1 MADTKFTLKKLPNG
15 PEIPLSSGEVS
26 VGRSAES
33 GLKIVEGSPSR
44 KHALLTVADDG
55 VSVQDLGSTNGT
67 YVNDKRIDA
76 KVKLSNKDRV
86 RFDVEEYQLHVA
98 EPAPKPDLT
107 VRRVVPPRDVVAESG
122 RVKVPAGW
130 VDNAAGQ
137 GGSKTQF
144 MTPEQMEAERRRM
157 QASAA
162 AAGPLGNVETPL
174 LIVPGNPE
182 GAMRVQL
189 RATSTEKKEWT
200 VGSEGEREILIKRV
214 GVSALHAK
222 IVSEGKRWKVV
233 DQLSANGTFVNG
245 KRCNV
250 SYLGSGDRISFGTV
264 ECIFQLPTGGGGG
277 GDAIESPGR
286 SGLSKV
292 LIIAGVSFAIT
303 LVLLYLLLRK
313 LGWL

>member
-1 MADTKFTLKKLPNG
+1 MADRKFTLKKLPNG
-15 PEIPLSSGEVS
+15 PEIPITGEVS

-44 KHALLTVADDG
+44 KHALLTLADDG

-67 YVNDKRIDA
+67 FVNDKRIDA
-76 KVKLSNKDRV
+76 KVKLNTNDRV
-86 RFDVEEYQLHVA
+86 RFDVEEYLFHI
-98 EPAPKPDLT
+98 EEPPAPPSDLT
-107 VRRVVPPRDVVAESG
+107 VRRAMPPKEVIADVG

-130 VDNAAGQ
+130 VDNAAAP
-137 GGSKTQF
+137 GGAKTQF

-157 QASAA
+157 QSSAA
-162 AAGPLGNVETPL
+162 AAGPLGIVETPL
-174 LIVPGNPE
+174 LIVPGNPD

-189 RATSTEKKEWT
+189 RSVSTDKKEWT

-222 IVSEGKRWKVV
+222 IVS
-233 DQLSANGTFVNG
+233 DG

-264 ECIFQLPTGGGGG
+264 ECVFQLPTGGG
-277 GDAIESPGR
+277 AAASSESGAR

-292 LIIAGVSFAIT
+292 LMIAGISFAIT
-303 LVLLYLLLRK
+303 LVLLYFLLRK

>member
-1 MADTKFTLKKLPNG
+1 MTDTKFTLKKLPNG
-15 PEIPLSSGEVS
+15 PEIPLSGEVT

-67 YVNDKRIDA
+67 FVNDKRIDA
-76 KVKLSNKDRV
+76 KVKLNTNDRV
-86 RFDVEEYQLHVA
+86 RFDVEEYLFHI
-98 EPAPKPDLT
+98 EEPPAPPSDLT
-107 VRRVVPPRDVVAESG
+107 VRRPLPAKEVIADVG
-122 RVKVPAGW
+122 RAKVPAGW
-130 VDNAAGQ
+130 IDNAAAQ
-137 GGSKTQF
+137 GGAKTQF

-162 AAGPLGNVETPL
+162 AAGPLGAVDTPL
-174 LIVPGNPE
+174 LIVPGNPD

-264 ECIFQLPTGGGGG
+264 ECVFQLPSGGGSGVS
-277 GDAIESPGR
+277 AESGGR
-286 SGLSKV
+286 SRLSKV
-292 LIIAGVSFAIT
+292 LMIAGVSFAIT
-303 LVLLYLLLRK
+303 LVLLYFLLRK

>member
-1 MADTKFTLKKLPNG
+1 MADRKFTLKKLPNG
-15 PEIPLSSGEVS
+15 PEIPITGEVS

-44 KHALLTVADDG
+44 KHALLTLADDG

-67 YVNDKRIDA
+67 FVNDKRIDA
-76 KVKLSNKDRV
+76 KVKLNTNDRV
-86 RFDVEEYQLHVA
+86 RFDVEEYLFHI
-98 EPAPKPDLT
+98 EEPPAPPSDLT
-107 VRRVVPPRDVVAESG
+107 VRRAMPPKEVIADVG

-130 VDNAAGQ
+130 VDNAAAP
-137 GGSKTQF
+137 GGAKTQF

-157 QASAA
+157 QSSAA
-162 AAGPLGNVETPL
+162 AAGPLGIVETPL
-174 LIVPGNPE
+174 LIVPGNPD

-189 RATSTEKKEWT
+189 RSVSTDKKEWT

-222 IVSEGKRWKVV
+222 IVNDGTRWKVV

-264 ECIFQLPTGGGGG
+264 ECVFQLPTGGG
-277 GDAIESPGR
+277 AAASSESGAR

-292 LIIAGVSFAIT
+292 LMIAGISFAIT
-303 LVLLYLLLRK
+303 LVLLYFLLRK

>member
-1 MADTKFTLKKLPNG
+1 MADTKFTLKKLPSG
-15 PEIPLSSGEVS
+15 PEIALTGEIS
-26 VGRSAES
+26 VGRSEES
-33 GLKIVEGSPSR
+33 ALRIVEGSPSR
-44 KHALLTVADDG
+44 KHALISVADDG

-67 YVNDKRIDA
+67 FVNDKRIDA
-76 KVKLSNKDRV
+76 KVKLNNNDRV
-86 RFDVEEYQLHVA
+86 RFDVEEFLFHI
-98 EPAPKPDLT
+98 EEPPAPKGDLT
-107 VRRVVPPRDVVAESG
+107 VRRAVPPRDVVAESG

-137 GGSKTQF
+137 GGAKTQF

-157 QASAA
+157 QSSATASDS
-162 AAGPLGNVETPL
+162 LGNIDTPL
-174 LIVPGNPE
+174 LIVPGNPD

-189 RATSTEKKEWT
+189 RAASTDKKEWT

-222 IVSEGKRWKVV
+222 IVSDGKRWKVV

-250 SYLGSGDRISFGTV
+250 SYLTSGDRISFGTV
-264 ECIFQLPTGGGGG
+264 ECVFQLPTSG
-277 GDAIESPGR
+277 ASTVFKESGGR

-292 LIIAGVSFAIT
+292 LLIAGVSFAIT
-303 LVLLYLLLRK
+303 LVLLYFVLRR
-313 LGWL
+313 LGWV

>member
-1 MADTKFTLKKLPNG
+1 MADRKFTLKKLPNG
-15 PEIPLSSGEVS
+15 PEIPLSGEVT

-67 YVNDKRIDA
+67 FVNDKRIEA
-76 KVKLSNKDRV
+76 KVKLNTGDRV
-86 RFDVEEYQLHVA
+86 RFDVEEYLFHI
-98 EPAPKPDLT
+98 EEPPAPKGDQT
-107 VRRVVPPRDVVAESG
+107 VRRNLPPKEVIAESL

-130 VDNAAGQ
+130 VDNAAAQ
-137 GGSKTQF
+137 GGAKTQF

-162 AAGPLGNVETPL
+162 AADPLGNVDTPL
-174 LIVPGNPE
+174 LIVPGNPD

-189 RATSTEKKEWT
+189 RAASTDKKEWT

-222 IVSEGKRWKVV
+222 IVCDGKRWKVV

-264 ECIFQLPTGGGGG
+264 ECVFQLPSGGGGG
-277 GDAIESPGR
+277 VASESGGR

-292 LIIAGVSFAIT
+292 LMIAGVSFAIT
-303 LVLLYLLLRK
+303 LILLYLLLRK

>member
-1 MADTKFTLKKLPNG
+1 MADRKFTLKKLPNG
-15 PEIPLSSGEVS
+15 PAIPITGEVS

-44 KHALLTVADDG
+44 KHALLTLADDG

-67 YVNDKRIDA
+67 FVNDKRIDA
-76 KVKLSNKDRV
+76 KVKLNSNDRV
-86 RFDVEEYQLHVA
+86 RFDVEEYLFHI
-98 EPAPKPDLT
+98 EEPPAPPSDLT
-107 VRRVVPPRDVVAESG
+107 VRRAVPPRDVVADSG

-130 VDNAAGQ
+130 VDNAGGQ
-137 GGSKTQF
+137 GGAKTQF

-157 QASAA
+157 QSSAA
-162 AAGPLGNVETPL
+162 ASDPLGNIDTPL
-174 LIVPGNPE
+174 LIVPGNPD

-189 RATSTEKKEWT
+189 RATSTDKKEWT

-222 IVSEGKRWKVV
+222 LVSDGKRWKVV

-250 SYLGSGDRISFGTV
+250 SYLASGDRISFGTV
-264 ECIFQLPTGGGGG
+264 ECVFQLPSGGAASAFAETG
-277 GDAIESPGR
+277 SR

-292 LIIAGVSFAIT
+292 LMIVGVSFAIT
-303 LVLLYLLLRK
+303 LVLLYFLLRK

>member
-1 MADTKFTLKKLPNG
+1 MADRKFTLKKLPDG
-15 PEIPLSSGEVS
+15 PEIPLSGEVA

-67 YVNDKRIDA
+67 FVNDKRIEA
-76 KVKLSNKDRV
+76 KVKLNTNDRV
-86 RFDVEEYQLHVA
+86 RFDVEEYLFHI
-98 EPAPKPDLT
+98 EEPPAPKGDLT
-107 VRRVVPPRDVVAESG
+107 VRRALPPKEVIADGG
-122 RVKVPAGW
+122 RAKVPAGW
-130 VDNAAGQ
+130 VDNAAAH
-137 GGSKTQF
+137 GGAKTQF

-157 QASAA
+157 QSSAA
-162 AAGPLGNVETPL
+162 AADPLGHVDTPL
-174 LIVPGNPE
+174 LIVPGNPD

-264 ECIFQLPTGGGGG
+264 ECIFQLPTGG
-277 GDAIESPGR
+277 AAAVFKESSGR

-292 LIIAGVSFAIT
+292 LMIAGVSFAIT
-303 LVLLYLLLRK
+303 LVLLYFLLRK

>member
-1 MADTKFTLKKLPNG
+1 MSDRKFTLKKLPNG
-15 PEIPLSSGEVS
+15 PELALTGEVT

-44 KHALLTVADDG
+44 KHALLSVADDG

-67 YVNDKRIDA
+67 FVNDKRIDA
-76 KVKLSNKDRV
+76 KVKLNNNDRV
-86 RFDVEEYQLHVA
+86 RFDVEEYLFHA
-98 EPAPKPDLT
+98 EEPPAPKSDLT
-107 VRRVVPPRDVVAESG
+107 VRRAVPPKDVVAESQ

-130 VDNAAGQ
+130 VDNAAAQ
-137 GGSKTQF
+137 GGAKTQF
-144 MTPEQMEAERRRM
+144 MTPEQMEAERRRL
-157 QASAA
+157 QSSSAA
-162 AAGPLGNVETPL
+162 ADPLGNVDTPL

-189 RATSTEKKEWT
+189 RAGSTDKKEWT
-200 VGSEGEREILIKRV
+200 VGCEGEREILIKRV

-222 IVSEGKRWKVV
+222 IVNDGKRWKVV

-250 SYLGSGDRISFGTV
+250 SYLASGDHISFGTV
-264 ECIFQLPTGGGGG
+264 ECVFQLPSGGGSSSS
-277 GDAIESPGR
+277 ESTSR

-292 LIIAGVSFAIT
+292 LMIAGVSFAIT
-303 LVLLYLLLRK
+303 LILLYLLLRK
-313 LGWL
+313 FGWV

>member
-1 MADTKFTLKKLPNG
+1 MADRKFTLKKLPDG
-15 PEIPLSSGEVS
+15 PEIALSGEVS

-33 GLKIVEGSPSR
+33 GLRIVEGSPSR

-67 YVNDKRIDA
+67 FVNDKRIDA
-76 KVKLSNKDRV
+76 KVKLNTNDRV
-86 RFDVEEYQLHVA
+86 RFDVEEYLFHI
-98 EPAPKPDLT
+98 EEPPAPKGDLT
-107 VRRVVPPRDVVAESG
+107 VRRVVPPRDIVAESG

-130 VDNAAGQ
+130 VDNASAH
-137 GGSKTQF
+137 GGAKTQF

-157 QASAA
+157 QSSAA
-162 AAGPLGNVETPL
+162 AAGPLGAVVTPL
-174 LIVPGNPE
+174 LIVPGNPD
-182 GAMRVQL
+182 GGMRVQL
-189 RATSTEKKEWT
+189 QAASTDKKEWT

-250 SYLGSGDRISFGTV
+250 SYLASGDRISFGTV
-264 ECIFQLPTGGGGG
+264 ECIFQLPTGGAAAVFTQSG
-277 GDAIESPGR
+277 GR

-292 LIIAGVSFAIT
+292 LMIAGVSFAIT
-303 LVLLYLLLRK
+303 LVLLYFLLRR

>member
-1 MADTKFTLKKLPNG
+1 MADRKFTLKKLPNG
-15 PEIPLSSGEVS
+15 PEIPLTGEVS
-26 VGRSAES
+26 VGRSEES
-33 GLKIVEGSPSR
+33 SLRIVEGSPSR
-44 KHALLTVADDG
+44 KHALISVAEDA
-55 VSVQDLGSTNGT
+55 VTVQDLGSTNGT
-67 YVNDKRIDA
+67 FVNDKRIDS
-76 KVKLSNKDRV
+76 KVKLNTGDRV
-86 RFDVEEYQLHVA
+86 RFDVEEYAFHI
-98 EPAPKPDLT
+98 EEPPAPKGDLT

-137 GGSKTQF
+137 GGAKTQF

-157 QASAA
+157 QASVAA
-162 AAGPLGNVETPL
+162 SDPLGNVDTPL
-174 LIVPGNPE
+174 LVVPGNPD

-189 RATSTEKKEWT
+189 RAGSTDKKEWT

-222 IVSEGKRWKVV
+222 IVNDGKRWKVV

-250 SYLGSGDRISFGTV
+250 SYLASGDRISFGTV
-264 ECIFQLPTGGGGG
+264 ECTFQLPTGGAA
-277 GDAIESPGR
+277 DVFKESGGR

-292 LIIAGVSFAIT
+292 LMIAGISFAIT
-303 LVLLYLLLRK
+303 LVLLYFVLRR
-313 LGWL
+313 LGWM